1 MIQNQGDY
9 IALQD
14 IADIYQPKTI
24 LSTDLT
30 EDGYLVYGA
39 NGIIGNILNH
49 LKNTHLNIL

>member
-39 NGIIGNILNH
+39 NGIIGKYH
-49 LKNTHLNIL
+49 LYRDSHLIPSI